1 MKGDHFGAPGG
12 LTGELHCGLVSLGAR
27 VAEKGELVGTGKEA
41 GDVFGQLALVKVRGV
56 PNLSGLLE
64 NVIGDLLVAVA
75 KVTNPDPAGEVKV
88 GLTVFIGEVP
98 VVAGNDVNGVL
109 VVGIKNITHGLLLL
123 SADLVGQ
130 GGP

>member
-1 MKGDHFGAPGG
+1 M
-12 LTGELHCGLVSLGAR
+12 
-27 VAEKGELVGTGKEA
+27 
-41 GDVFGQLALVKVRGV
+41 
-56 PNLSGLLE
+56 PNLGGLLE